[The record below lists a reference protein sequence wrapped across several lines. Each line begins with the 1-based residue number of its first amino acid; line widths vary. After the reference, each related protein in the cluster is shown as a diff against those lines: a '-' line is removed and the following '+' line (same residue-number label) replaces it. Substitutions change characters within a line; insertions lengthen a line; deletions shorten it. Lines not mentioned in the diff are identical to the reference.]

1 MPPRAAPKRQRS
13 AASADSDHDDA
24 PATTKRARTAKAA
37 APALSNAK
45 GVVVFSGTMPSGRTR
60 KQAEARAT
68 DAGYATASSLTKAV
82 TLLVVADESVA
93 GQKVEKA
100 RAQGVRVITEAEWDS
115 MLANG
120 DAAAGEDDEVDEE
133 EDGPQMEL
141 DPEEDDEDEQMGDSE
156 ENETGGGAPARVPP
170 GPHVVCFSGKL
181 PSGATR
187 KVAEAAAIAGGNQV
201 SSTITKKTTLV
212 VADRDS
218 AGGKLEKADEMGIP
232 IVSEAEWTAFLQGS
246 APAAA
251 APAAP
256 AAKGKAKGAASIL
269 VNQTL
274 SADDVADLTA
284 SRLDDDE
291 TGAINGVT
299 PLRVLADGE
308 TVEVGSQSS
317 SSKYKCKRTGDHY
330 SCSCPAWRMQ
340 KAPVDART
348 CKHLKQ
354 LLGDA
359 YEAARCNLTGDAAA
373 PAAAT
378 KSTSTRK
385 APAKPTA
392 KFDVLLAQKWEPTQ
406 DPTGWW
412 MSEKLDGVRAY
423 WCPTQRQLISR
434 LGNAFSAPDWF
445 IDALPTDM
453 SLDGE
458 LFCGRQMFQSTVSIV
473 RTHNSEKWNLVKYQ
487 VFDAPSLS
495 EHGFEARLKAIEDY
509 VARTGKAHVQAVPH
523 TQCTGEAHLMETL
536 AAVEAAGGEGIMCRE
551 PKSKYVMGRSKTLL
565 KVKTFA
571 DGEARVTGHDIA
583 TRGKHKG
590 KLGALLCEM
599 ASGKEFKVGTGF
611 SDAQREL
618 DAAPAV
624 GTLIKYKC
632 QELTRDK
639 VPRFPVFIGV
649 AEPDRTEPSDP
660 VFAAVTATEEADV

>member
-1 MPPRAAPKRQRS
+1 MARASGSFPERCPRAAR
-13 AASADSDHDDA
+13 AS
-24 PATTKRARTAKAA
+24 R
-37 APALSNAK
+37 
-45 GVVVFSGTMPSGRTR
+45 GEGG
-60 KQAEARAT
+60 AT
-68 DAGYATASSLTKAV
+68 DVGYATASSLTKAV

-120 DAAAGEDDEVDEE
+120 GTAAAGDAEEEE
-133 EDGPQMEL
+133 EDEPRMEM
-141 DPEEDDEDEQMGDSE
+141 DPEEDEDEQMADA
-156 ENETGGGAPARVPP
+156 ENETSGTSTGVQP

-187 KVAEAAAIAGGNQV
+187 KVAEAAAIAGGHQV
-201 SSTITKKTTLV
+201 SSTITKKTTIV
-212 VADRDS
+212 VADRES

-232 IVSEAEWTAFLQGS
+232 IVSEAEWTAFLQGDAPAAS
-246 APAAA
+246 VAPAAA
-251 APAAP
+251 APAA
-256 AAKGKAKGAASIL
+256 AKGNGKAATSIL

-308 TVEVGSQSS
+308 TVEIGSQSS

-330 SCSCPAWRMQ
+330 SCSCPAWRIQ
-340 KAPVDART
+340 KTPVDART

-373 PAAAT
+373 PAAT
-378 KSTSTRK
+378 KSTRARK

-473 RTHNSEKWNLVKYQ
+473 RTHNSEKWNMVKYQ

-495 EHGFEARLKAIEDY
+495 EHGFEARLKAIEEY
-509 VARTGKAHVQAVPH
+509 VARTGKVHVQAVPH

-599 ASGKEFKVGTGF
+599 ASGKAFKVGTGF

-618 DAAPAV
+618 DAAPAI

-639 VPRFPVFIGV
+639 VPRFPVYLGV

-660 VFAAVTATEEADV
+660 VFAATATEDVDV

>member
-1 MPPRAAPKRQRS
+1 
-13 AASADSDHDDA
+13 
-24 PATTKRARTAKAA
+24 
-37 APALSNAK
+37 
-45 GVVVFSGTMPSGRTR
+45 
-60 KQAEARAT
+60 
-68 DAGYATASSLTKAV
+68 
-82 TLLVVADESVA
+82 
-93 GQKVEKA
+93 
-100 RAQGVRVITEAEWDS
+100 
-115 MLANG
+115 
-120 DAAAGEDDEVDEE
+120 
-133 EDGPQMEL
+133 
-141 DPEEDDEDEQMGDSE
+141 
-156 ENETGGGAPARVPP
+156 
-170 GPHVVCFSGKL
+170 
-181 PSGATR
+181 
-187 KVAEAAAIAGGNQV
+187 
-201 SSTITKKTTLV
+201 
-212 VADRDS
+212 
-218 AGGKLEKADEMGIP
+218 MGIP
-232 IVSEAEWTAFLQGS
+232 IVSEGR
-246 APAAA
+246 
-251 APAAP
+251 
-256 AAKGKAKGAASIL
+256 AKGAASIL

-274 SADDVADLTA
+274 SANDVADLTA

-291 TGAINGVT
+291 TGAINGVA
-299 PLRVLADGE
+299 PLKVLADGE

-330 SCSCPAWRMQ
+330 SCSCPAWRIQ

-359 YEAARCNLTGDAAA
+359 YEAARCNLTGDADA
-373 PAAAT
+373 PAAT
-378 KSTSTRK
+378 KSTRTRK
-385 APAKPTA
+385 APAKPIA

-473 RTHNSEKWNLVKYQ
+473 RTHNSEKWNMVKYQ
-487 VFDAPSLS
+487 VFDAPSLV
-495 EHGFEARLKAIEDY
+495 EHGFEARLKEIEDY
-509 VARTGKAHVQAVPH
+509 VARTGKAHLQAVPH
-523 TQCTGEAHLMETL
+523 TQCTGEAHLIETL

-599 ASGKEFKVGTGF
+599 ASGKAFKVGTGF

-618 DAAPAV
+618 DTAPTV

-639 VPRFPVFIGV
+639 VPRFPVYLGV

-660 VFAAVTATEEADV
+660 VFAAVTATEEADI